1 MDKNIKAIEK
11 LWNETGSVLGS
22 QTPNLIEI
30 GEIIWNVK
38 NTQTKDKATNEQ
50 VWKSFVSNV
59 KTVLGFSEGVM
70 KKFIDFAQDEFIK
83 EHAEQLPP
91 RYNTLYDLR
100 ASTLSK
106 RCFDEKEVDNEKI
119 TQLWERMLN
128 GNDFRITPNTT
139 QAELKEFCEKVAEEN
154 GVVTTTQHE
163 LVEVKQIP
171 VAELD
176 EMNASDLVVRLSM
189 VDEANVETIVKG
201 IQRVVSV
208 YNRKKGVA
216 EAAKADI
223 QKAA

>member
-22 QTPNLIEI
+22 QTPNLIKI
-30 GEIIWNVK
+30 GAIIWKVK
-38 NTQTKDKATNEQ
+38 NTQTTDKDTNDK
-50 VWKSFVSNV
+50 VWKTFVSND

-70 KKFIDFAQDEFIK
+70 KKYIYFSQDEFIK
-83 EHAEQLPP
+83 GHAEQLPP

-106 RCFDEKEVDNEKI
+106 RCFDEKEVDNDKI
-119 TQLWERMLN
+119 AQLWERMLN

-171 VAELD
+171 VADIE
-176 EMNASDLVVRLSM
+176 EVNASDLVVRLSK

-201 IQRVVSV
+201 IQKIVSV
-208 YNRKKGVA
+208 YNRKKGVT
-216 EAAKADI
+216 EASKANI

>member
-22 QTPNLIEI
+22 QTPNLIKI
-30 GEIIWNVK
+30 GEIISRVK
-38 NTQTKDKATNEQ
+38 NTKSNNSDADKLAWRGFVVNTKA
-50 VWKSFVSNV
+50 
-59 KTVLGFSEGVM
+59 VLGFSETVM
-70 KKFIDFAQDEFIK
+70 KKFSEFSQDEFIQD
-83 EHAEQLPP
+83 HATQLPP

-106 RCFDEKEVDNEKI
+106 RCFGEEVDNDKI
-119 TQLWERMLN
+119 AQLWERMLN

-171 VAELD
+171 VADIE
-176 EMNASDLVVRLSM
+176 EVNASDLVVRLSK

-201 IQRVVSV
+201 IQKIVSV
-208 YNRKKGVA
+208 YNRKKGVT
-216 EAAKADI
+216 EASKANI

>member
-11 LWNETGSVLGS
+11 LWNDTGSVLGS
-22 QTPNLIEI
+22 QTPNLIKI
-30 GEIIWNVK
+30 GGIVKKVK
-38 NTQTKDKATNEQ
+38 NTKSPNADADKLAWRN
-50 VWKSFVSNV
+50 FVVNV
-59 KTVLGFSEGVM
+59 KSVLGFSEGVM
-70 KKFIDFAQDEFIK
+70 KKFIDFSQDKFIR
-83 EHAEQLPP
+83 EHATQLPP

-106 RCFDEKEVDNEKI
+106 RCFGKEVDNDKMA
-119 TQLWERMLN
+119 QLWERMLN

-163 LVEVKQIP
+163 QVEVTQIP
-171 VAELD
+171 VADKVEV
-176 EMNASDLVVRLSM
+176 NASDLVVRLSS
-189 VDEANVETIVKG
+189 VDSDNVKTIVKG

-208 YNRKKGVA
+208 YNRKKGVT
-216 EAAKADI
+216 EAAKANI